1 MLNPLRTPGG
11 NQNLRTPSLFSGRGL
26 IILGLVLLTHQGLAE
41 TATTEDVTEVVVAEP
56 PGEGLPTQAFIPLT
70 PEDSYSQMI
79 SRGIAAFEAEDYEQ
93 ALVYLDEAFAVSPNS
108 PFILNLRGAV
118 YTKLKDY
125 TAARKNFEAAISADA
140 GFFPAR
146 FNLGELLFLEGQYE
160 EALAYFEL
168 LNASYPRNEL
178 IHFKLIVLFAMTDR
192 REDAART
199 LQRLRFPGETP
210 SWYYSHAAFR
220 ALEGDKR
227 DSRRYL
233 RAAREIFPEEQRALY
248 EESMEESNL
257 LR

>member
-1 MLNPLRTPGG
+1 MLNPLKMPGG
-11 NQNLRTPSLFSGRGL
+11 SEVWSSQSSRRWRALFF
-26 IILGLVLLTHQGLAE
+26 LGLVLLSYPGFAA
-41 TATTEDVTEVVVAEP
+41 TAPTEEVAEVEDKKP
-56 PGEGLPTQAFIPLT
+56 LGEGLPTQAFIPLT
-70 PEDSYSQMI
+70 PEDSFSQMI
-79 SRGIAAFEAEDYEQ
+79 SRGIAAFEAENYDE
-93 ALVYLDEAFAVSPNS
+93 ALGHLDEALAVSPNS

-118 YTKLKDY
+118 YTKQKDFE
-125 TAARKNFEAAISADA
+125 AARKNFEAAVVADPQ
-140 GFFPAR
+140 FFPAR

-168 LNASYPRNEL
+168 LNASYLRNEL
-178 IHFKLIVLFAMTDR
+178 IQFKLIILFAMTDR

-199 LQRLRFPGETP
+199 LAGLRFPGETP

-227 DSRRYL
+227 DSRRYV

-248 EESMEESNL
+248 EESMEESKL